1 MRANKNTEKLAIQS
15 LFDYIKN
22 FNEMDKDIILN
33 CLHFP
38 HVAQSGENDPKVY
51 KNKEEIWS
59 YLGFL
64 LEKLE
69 TEENW
74 DHSTLD
80 KVEVINSSEDVVHCN
95 IEFNRRDKKNQSY
108 AMAKGIFVAT
118 KKSGRWGLQMR
129 IMMPASDGQKM
140 LLAGDKILQ

>member
-1 MRANKNTEKLAIQS
+1 MRANKNTEKLAIES

-22 FNEMDKDIILN
+22 FNEKDKDKILN

-129 IMMPASDGQKM
+129 IMMPASDGQ
-140 LLAGDKILQ
+140 

>member
-1 MRANKNTEKLAIQS
+1 MRANKNIEKLAIQS

-22 FNEMDKDIILN
+22 FNEKDKDKILN

-38 HVAQSGENDPKVY
+38 HVAQSGQNVPKIY
-51 KNKEEIWS
+51 KSKEEIWS

-80 KVEVINSSEDVVHCN
+80 KVEVINSSENVVHCN
-95 IEFNRRDKKNQSY
+95 IEFNRRDKNNRSY
-108 AMAKGIFVAT
+108 AKATEIFVAT
-118 KKSGRWGLQMR
+118 KSSGRWGLKMR
-129 IMMPASDGQKM
+129 VMMPALGGQKT
-140 LLAGDKILQ
+140 LLAGDKVLQ

>member
-1 MRANKNTEKLAIQS
+1 MICGKGTYVRSLARDLAEKLNT
-15 LFDYIKN
+15 LGHVIKLRRNFVGN
-22 FNEMDKDIILN
+22 FNEKDKDKILN

-74 DHSTLD
+74 NHSTLD
-80 KVEVINSSEDVVHCN
+80 KVEVINSSENVVHCN
-95 IEFNRRDKKNQSY
+95 IEFNRRDKKNRSY
-108 AMAKGIFVAT
+108 AMAKGIEFIR
-118 KKSGRWGLQMR
+118 KMEGL
-129 IMMPASDGQKM
+129 
-140 LLAGDKILQ
+140 